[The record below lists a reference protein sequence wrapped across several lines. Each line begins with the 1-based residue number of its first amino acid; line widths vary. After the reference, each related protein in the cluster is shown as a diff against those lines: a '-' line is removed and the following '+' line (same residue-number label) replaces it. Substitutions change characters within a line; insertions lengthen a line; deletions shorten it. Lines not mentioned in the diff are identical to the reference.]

1 VPLDKCLFPPGSF
14 YFSSRDDK
22 EKQTEK
28 QSKMLMNSKFNFM
41 NAVFISLD
49 MMRGPTD
56 QPTDKGIKVHSLPLA
71 TLNFCLD
78 SFSPV
83 VTLCLHVCVCVWR
96 DVICVLYMSIATT
109 SNMITT
115 SINVRGHPAVG
126 HHSGI
131 IKSYPPPLPPKISVV
146 CRLLARLL
154 SFWVIMICC
163 HIVGIGKRGETDSKS
178 MKS

>member
-56 QPTDKGIKVHSLPLA
+56 RQRDKSAQP
-71 TLNFCLD
+71 
-78 SFSPV
+78 
-83 VTLCLHVCVCVWR
+83 
-96 DVICVLYMSIATT
+96 SI
-109 SNMITT
+109 
-115 SINVRGHPAVG
+115 GDP
-126 HHSGI
+126 
-131 IKSYPPPLPPKISVV
+131 
-146 CRLLARLL
+146 
-154 SFWVIMICC
+154 
-163 HIVGIGKRGETDSKS
+163 
-178 MKS
+178 